1 MHASPLSTAAHTTF
15 TSRFYTSPDGLRLHY
30 RDYAGPPNARLTVV
44 CIPGLTRNARDF
56 EEVAPHLA
64 TRYRVICVELR
75 GRGLSAYAA
84 DPMTYVPAVYVK
96 DIIALLNA
104 AGLMRVAVIGTS
116 LGGIISMVLA
126 SVVPERLLGV
136 VINDIGP
143 ELDPAG
149 LARIGSYVGR
159 TKPISTWADAAAAI
173 EAIDGAIF
181 PDYKGDDWVRMAR
194 RRFVETPEGGLK
206 ADYDLNISKPFMA
219 TAKAVNL
226 WPFFMSFRMMPIL
239 AIRGAQSDLLSPAV
253 FDRMQAAV
261 PHLKRTIVP
270 NRGHAPYLDEPE
282 ARTAIDAF
290 LDGLPSDV
298 GPITALRRKFKAIA
312 LIVGLKLK
320 GAI

>member
-1 MHASPLSTAAHTTF
+1 MHTSTSSAASHTTF
-15 TSRFYTSPDGLRLHY
+15 TSRFYNSPDGLRLHY
-30 RDYAGPPNARLTVV
+30 RDYAGPPNPSMTVV

-56 EEVAPHLA
+56 EDVAPHLA

-84 DPMTYVPAVYVK
+84 DPMTYVPATYVK

-116 LGGIISMVLA
+116 LGGIISMLLA
-126 SVVPERLLGV
+126 SVIPERLLGV

-143 ELDPAG
+143 ELDPVG

-159 TKPISTWADAAAAI
+159 TKPIESWADAAAAI

-181 PDYKGDDWVRMAR
+181 PEYKGEDWVKMAR
-194 RRFVETPEGGLK
+194 RRFVENPEGGLK
-206 ADYDLNISKPFMA
+206 ADYDVNISKPFMS

-226 WPFFMSFRMMPIL
+226 WPFFHSFRMIPIL
-239 AIRGAQSDLLSPAV
+239 AIRGALSDLLSPAV
-253 FDRMQAAV
+253 FDRMQADI
-261 PHLKRTIVP
+261 PHLKRVTVP

-282 ARTAIDAF
+282 ARAAIDAF
-290 LDGLPSDV
+290 LDALPRDI
-298 GPITALRRKFKAIA
+298 GPITVLKRKAKAIA
-312 LIVGLKLK
+312 LLIGLKMK
-320 GAI
+320 GLI